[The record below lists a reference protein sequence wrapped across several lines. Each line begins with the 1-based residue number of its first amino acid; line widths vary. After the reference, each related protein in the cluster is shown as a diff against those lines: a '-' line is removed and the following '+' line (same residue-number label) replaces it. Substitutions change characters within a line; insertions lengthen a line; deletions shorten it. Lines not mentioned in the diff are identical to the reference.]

1 MKRKISLFTLLFLSI
16 DIISKL
22 IIDNFFNLNETKVI
36 INNFFSL
43 TKVYNTGASWN
54 ILADHRFVLII
65 ITLII
70 LVLLFLYQNK
80 FKENKRNIL
89 AFSLLYGGIIGNLL
103 DRLIY
108 GYVIDFLDFNI
119 FGYDYPV
126 FNIADICIVFGII
139 LLVIAILKKEDE
151 NGTSSKK

>member
-1 MKRKISLFTLLFLSI
+1 MKRKISLFTLIFLSI

-22 IIDNFFNLNETKVI
+22 IIDNFFNLDETKVI

-43 TKVYNTGASWN
+43 TKVYNNGASWN
-54 ILADHRFVLII
+54 ILAGYRIVLIL

-103 DRLIY
+103 DRIIY
-108 GYVIDFLDFNI
+108 GYVIDFFDFNI
-119 FGYDYPV
+119 FGYNYPV

-151 NGTSSKK
+151 NGISSKK

>member
-1 MKRKISLFTLLFLSI
+1 MKRKISLFTLIFLSI

-22 IIDNFFNLNETKVI
+22 IIDNFFNLDETKVI

-54 ILADHRFVLII
+54 ILAGYRFVLIL

-70 LVLLFLYQNK
+70 LILLVLYQKK
-80 FKENKRNIL
+80 FKENIRNIL
-89 AFSLLYGGIIGNLL
+89 AFSLLYGGIIGNLI
-103 DRLIY
+103 DRIIY
-108 GYVIDFLDFNI
+108 GYVIDFFDFNI

-126 FNIADICIVFGII
+126 FNVADICIVFGII

-151 NGTSSKK
+151 NGSSSKK

>member
-54 ILADHRFVLII
+54 ILAGHRLILI
-65 ITLII
+65 MITLII
-70 LVLLFLYQNK
+70 LVLLFLYLNK
-80 FKENKRNIL
+80 FKDNKRNIL

-103 DRLIY
+103 DRIIY
-108 GYVIDFLDFNI
+108 GYVIDFFDFNI

-126 FNIADICIVFGII
+126 FNIADICIVFGIV

-151 NGTSSKK
+151 NGISSKK

>member
-36 INNFFSL
+36 ITNFFSL

-54 ILADHRFVLII
+54 ILAGHRFVLII

-126 FNIADICIVFGII
+126 FNIADICIVIGII
-139 LLVIAILKKEDE
+139 LLIIAILKKEDE
-151 NGTSSKK
+151 NGISSKK

>member
-54 ILADHRFVLII
+54 ILTGYRLILII

-70 LVLLFLYQNK
+70 LVLLILYQNK

-151 NGTSSKK
+151 NGSSSKK

>member
-1 MKRKISLFTLLFLSI
+1 MKRRISLFTLIFLSI

-22 IIDNFFNLNETKVI
+22 IIDNFFNLDETKVI

-54 ILADHRFVLII
+54 ILAGHRLILI
-65 ITLII
+65 MITLII
-70 LVLLFLYQNK
+70 LVLLFLYLNK

-108 GYVIDFLDFNI
+108 GYVIDFFDFNI

>member
-1 MKRKISLFTLLFLSI
+1 MKKKISLFTLIFLTI
-16 DIISKL
+16 DTISKL

-36 INNFFSL
+36 ISNFFSL

-54 ILADHRFVLII
+54 ILAGYRFILII
-65 ITLII
+65 LTLII
-70 LVLLFLYQNK
+70 LILLILYQKK
-80 FKENKRNIL
+80 FQENKRNIL
-89 AFSLLYGGIIGNLL
+89 AFSLLYGGIIGNLF

-108 GYVIDFLDFNI
+108 GYVIDFFDFNI

-126 FNIADICIVFGII
+126 FNIADICIVFGIA

-151 NGTSSKK
+151 NGSSSKK